1 MGHGVPARA
10 TSLETRPA
18 AVTGIRSAGTGGP
31 DRQPGGEDEFWRRR
45 SWWLRA
51 GQTSAA
57 TYVSTALAFAATVV
71 VARGL
76 GPSGFGEVVLAISTA
91 TLVAMLLDLSL
102 EDAVVFHGFRAL
114 EAGHMGTLRAL
125 IRRSLT
131 LDLAIGIAVFAAIF
145 AVAEP
150 LADVVSGGHLGAGTL
165 RLAALAGLVSTVDS
179 TTGGIL
185 LVARRPDLRAWI
197 MVVANAVRLGG
208 ALAALQLGGP
218 DAVILAYAIA
228 AAVAAVFQA
237 FLAWRIGWRHWRAR
251 EASDGEPVGSRT
263 LLSFGFH
270 SSLSTT
276 LFSGRDML
284 IPMLLGSLAG
294 PAAVGLFRVA
304 LLPVAAVGVAAGP
317 IRMLL
322 LPEQTRLAASK
333 RFQTLWR
340 SIRIHTLAGL
350 ALGLPAA
357 VVGWFALQTLIPLL
371 YSDEFAG
378 AVDAAR
384 ILMAAAVA
392 HLAFGWWKTI
402 PTAVGRPELR
412 SMAAG
417 SSFVLTIVLLV
428 LLAGRG
434 SEGAALAFSLASVI
448 TGIAWL
454 VLARML
460 LRRAHAGAAAAE
472 DAQGTVG
479 AIARS

>member
-1 MGHGVPARA
+1 VRD
-10 TSLETRPA
+10 
-18 AVTGIRSAGTGGP
+18 IRSAAAGGP
-31 DRQPGGEDEFWRRR
+31 NRPPGPEDEFWRRR
-45 SWWLRA
+45 SWWRRA
-51 GQTSAA
+51 GQTSVA
-57 TYVSTALAFAATVV
+57 TYGSTALAFAATVV

-102 EDAVVFHGFRAL
+102 EDAVVYHGFRAL
-114 EAGHMGTLRAL
+114 EAGHMATLRAL
-125 IRRSLT
+125 IRRSLG
-131 LDLAIGIAVFAAIF
+131 LDLAIGIAVAAVIV
-145 AVAEP
+145 ALAEP
-150 LADVVSGGHLGAGTL
+150 LADVVSGGRLGSGTL

-185 LVARRPDLRAWI
+185 LVARRPDVRAWI

-208 ALAALQLGGP
+208 ALVALQFGGV
-218 DAVILAYAIA
+218 DAVVISYTIA
-228 AAVAAVFQA
+228 AAVAAVIQA
-237 FLAWRIGWRHWRAR
+237 FLSWRIGWRHWHTR
-251 EASDGEPVGSRT
+251 ETSDGEPVRSRT

-284 IPMLLGSLAG
+284 IPTLLGSLAG

-304 LLPVAAVGVAAGP
+304 LLPVTAVGVAAGP

-357 VVGWFALQTLIPLL
+357 VVGWFALETLIPLL
-371 YSDEFAG
+371 YSHEFAG

-412 SMAAG
+412 TVAAA
-417 SSFVLTIVLLV
+417 SSFVLTIALLV

-434 SEGAALAFSLASVI
+434 SEGAALAFSLASVL
-448 TGIAWL
+448 TGVAWL
-454 VLARML
+454 LLARVL
-460 LRRAHAGAAAAE
+460 LRRAHAGVAAAE
-472 DAQGTVG
+472 DGQGTVG